1 MRGSPVS
8 VQPEIICKEQPSLLR
23 THVALQHPRIESPR
37 VGRPEDGSGREEW
50 LGKQTSPKGRQSGQ
64 NSEVGEGQ
72 VELRGLF

>member
-1 MRGSPVS
+1 M
-8 VQPEIICKEQPSLLR
+8 
-23 THVALQHPRIESPR
+23 QHPRIESPR
-37 VGRPEDGSGREEW
+37 VGRPEDGSGREER